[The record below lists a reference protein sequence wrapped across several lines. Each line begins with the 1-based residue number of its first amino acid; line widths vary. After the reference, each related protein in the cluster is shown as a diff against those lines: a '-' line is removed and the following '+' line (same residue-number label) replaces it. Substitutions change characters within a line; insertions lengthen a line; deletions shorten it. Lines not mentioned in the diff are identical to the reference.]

1 MPSEPRPTAT
11 PAARSLA
18 RGGAAGCRD
27 DGGQRDALVGQV
39 VDQALEPE
47 RRDLG
52 KGEGVADGD
61 LAGQPQDAGPL
72 DDQVDGEGAEL
83 AAVVQV
89 DVEPAAVPV
98 GDGEDRVQV
107 LDRPVVEALIDG
119 VLLGDWG
126 NNAWTRLRS
135 GPAPG

>member
-1 MPSEPRPTAT
+1 
-11 PAARSLA
+11 
-18 RGGAAGCRD
+18 
-27 DGGQRDALVGQV
+27 
-39 VDQALEPE
+39 
-47 RRDLG
+47 
-52 KGEGVADGD
+52 
-61 LAGQPQDAGPL
+61 
-72 DDQVDGEGAEL
+72 
-83 AAVVQV
+83 V

-126 NNAWTRLRS
+126 NNAWTRLRF